1 MKRKITTDG
10 LSRGDIMCSNLREHR
25 NSKRIRLQISKLYLN
40 FDNINVK
47 EPANLYFA
55 SKDENLPRQNQS
67 TEHLPSYYNSCE
79 VYHLWKDCISYS
91 VKFTDPIH
99 CHTRDVYLETIR
111 NLNSQINANK
121 KKVQKGQFLLLDIDF
136 DTFDRSSYHK
146 QRELAVA
153 YEHEVNMYQKK
164 HKRCSKCQA
173 VSIVKEYILIRN
185 QNINYHCFQCRQMNI
200 DNFWKMNSDMLLPV
214 WFDDNNEVQF
224 NIPEELRCLRLGEQ
238 LLIQRLSCFIP
249 IVHIKNGI
257 MGLHG
262 HCVSFRQDIIE
273 ICNILPRTRVNA
285 IKIIKSYNTAGNIG
299 LQDFDMFIIRRDI
312 VLSALKWLKKYH
324 KWYREDPDLIIQESN
339 LDWMQGK
346 QSACLIGTEGVTT
359 NLFENKEFDSLIRE
373 HDDENQCGM

>member
-1 MKRKITTDG
+1 
-10 LSRGDIMCSNLREHR
+10 
-25 NSKRIRLQISKLYLN
+25 
-40 FDNINVK
+40 
-47 EPANLYFA
+47 
-55 SKDENLPRQNQS
+55 
-67 TEHLPSYYNSCE
+67 
-79 VYHLWKDCISYS
+79 
-91 VKFTDPIH
+91 
-99 CHTRDVYLETIR
+99 
-111 NLNSQINANK
+111 
-121 KKVQKGQFLLLDIDF
+121 
-136 DTFDRSSYHK
+136 
-146 QRELAVA
+146 
-153 YEHEVNMYQKK
+153 
-164 HKRCSKCQA
+164 
-173 VSIVKEYILIRN
+173 
-185 QNINYHCFQCRQMNI
+185 
-200 DNFWKMNSDMLLPV
+200 MNSDMLLPV

>member
-1 MKRKITTDG
+1 M
-10 LSRGDIMCSNLREHR
+10 
-25 NSKRIRLQISKLYLN
+25 
-40 FDNINVK
+40 
-47 EPANLYFA
+47 YFA

-67 TEHLPSYYNSCE
+67 AEHLPSYYNSCE

-185 QNINYHCFQCRQMNI
+185 QNIN
-200 DNFWKMNSDMLLPV
+200 
-214 WFDDNNEVQF
+214 
-224 NIPEELRCLRLGEQ
+224 
-238 LLIQRLSCFIP
+238 
-249 IVHIKNGI
+249 
-257 MGLHG
+257 
-262 HCVSFRQDIIE
+262 
-273 ICNILPRTRVNA
+273 
-285 IKIIKSYNTAGNIG
+285 
-299 LQDFDMFIIRRDI
+299 
-312 VLSALKWLKKYH
+312 
-324 KWYREDPDLIIQESN
+324 
-339 LDWMQGK
+339 
-346 QSACLIGTEGVTT
+346 
-359 NLFENKEFDSLIRE
+359 
-373 HDDENQCGM
+373 